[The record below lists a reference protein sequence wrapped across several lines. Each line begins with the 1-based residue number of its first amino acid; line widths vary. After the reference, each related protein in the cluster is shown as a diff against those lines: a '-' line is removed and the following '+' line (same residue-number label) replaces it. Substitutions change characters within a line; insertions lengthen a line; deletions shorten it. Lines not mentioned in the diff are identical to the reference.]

1 MLMGC
6 GKESIIKKY
15 NVSTGDYNIMNETA
29 STMNKLYKLRS
40 SIRKFYLSA
49 DTSSLTESIYKSIR
63 KNYCT
68 SVESCLV
75 NISNYSI
82 SVQCKPCTATATKN
96 EIIKTVIRKLKN
108 FIMDNSEI
116 VQLLD
121 EDPKL
126 IKATLDSSDSFV
138 CDVYIIGD
146 TISFLL

>member
-1 MLMGC
+1 MGC

-63 KNYCT
+63 KNYST

-82 SVQCKPCTATATKN
+82 SIQCKPCTSVATKH
-96 EIIKTVIRKLKN
+96 EIQKTVIRKIKN

-116 VQLLD
+116 VQFLG

-126 IKATLDSSDSFV
+126 IKATLESSDSFL
-138 CDVYIIGD
+138 CDAYIIGD